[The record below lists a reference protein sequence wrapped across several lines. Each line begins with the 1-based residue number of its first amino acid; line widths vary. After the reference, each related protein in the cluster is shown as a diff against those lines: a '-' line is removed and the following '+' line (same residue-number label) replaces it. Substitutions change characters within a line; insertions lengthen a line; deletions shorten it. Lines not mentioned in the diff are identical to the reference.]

1 MTGRIR
7 KPNHSGSTLDSLL
20 REDGILKEVEAA
32 AIKRVK
38 GYIDRS
44 ETLDQFLAKDGLL
57 ADAEEAAL
65 REIAANQK
73 KVRTKGVR
81 RK

>member
-7 KPNHSGSTLDSLL
+7 KSNHSGSTVDSLL
-20 REDGILKEVEAA
+20 REDGILEEVEAV

-44 ETLDQFLAKDGLL
+44 ETFDEFLAKDGLL
-57 ADAEEAAL
+57 AETEEAAL
-65 REIAANQK
+65 REIAADQK

-81 RK
+81 RR